1 MQSRSQAQTKGSKYT
16 KSVHLLTTSH
26 SPTCFYGDSIST
38 WMTKQKNSVPP
49 WMGARGWDRDLE
61 KFP

>member
-1 MQSRSQAQTKGSKYT
+1 MQSRSQAQTKGSKCT

-26 SPTCFYGDSIST
+26 SPMCFYGDSIST
-38 WMTKQKNSVPP
+38 WTTKQKTCVPP
-49 WMGARGWDRDLE
+49 WIGTRGWDRDLE